1 MSEASIM
8 LVNGTSLSY
17 RGSSVI
23 DPTDE
28 PITFVVGKGQMSLGS
43 NNDVAVTVNKDNAG
57 IKTFLPEDVDVALI
71 KDTNGRTIESYNGK
85 SHGSMGIM
93 IDNKED
99 CFTLYADKGQY
110 MLLTEDTSFV
120 NPEQLMPTE
129 IELADL
135 GNGVGRLTA
144 SVLWDGALIDAEI
157 NGTVH
162 KNISLPYEF
171 EYGDRI
177 NDAIIKAGGK
187 TENADVDRV
196 NLAKH
201 LIDGTEV
208 VIPDISTR
216 DIEDGEKININTANV
231 KRLQDINGVGE
242 ATAEK
247 IINYREESGGFN
259 SIEEI
264 MNIEGIGLKTFESMK
279 DSICVN

>member
-1 MSEASIM
+1 MKLEKTTLMIIFA
-8 LVNGTSLSY
+8 
-17 RGSSVI
+17 
-23 DPTDE
+23 
-28 PITFVVGKGQMSLGS
+28 
-43 NNDVAVTVNKDNAG
+43 AVFCVAG
-57 IKTFLPEDVDVALI
+57 IIGYVFMNNAPKNEVVVSKASE
-71 KDTNGRTIESYNGK
+71 TNKIYV
-85 SHGSMGIM
+85 HV
-93 IDNKED
+93 
-99 CFTLYADKGQY
+99 KG
-110 MLLTEDTSFV
+110 EV
-120 NPEQLMPTE
+120 KNPGL
-129 IELADL
+129 
-135 GNGVGRLTA
+135 
-144 SVLWDGALIDAEI
+144 
-157 NGTVH
+157 
-162 KNISLPYEF
+162 YEF

-247 IINYREESGGFN
+247 IIKYREESGGFN